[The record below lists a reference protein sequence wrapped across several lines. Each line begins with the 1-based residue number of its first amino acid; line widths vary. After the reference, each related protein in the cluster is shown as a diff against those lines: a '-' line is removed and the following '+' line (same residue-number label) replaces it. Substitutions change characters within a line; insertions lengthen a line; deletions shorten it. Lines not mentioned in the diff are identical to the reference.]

1 MVFEEIEHVATD
13 AFHGLPAVG
22 KLCGRHVV
30 ALYASESVVEVYL
43 VVEIIESAIFY
54 EVAVE
59 RHVVYLGDEHYMGI
73 AFAYVGYYPLPEF
86 KGHHVGHVASET
98 VNSHVAPV
106 AQYGVHVV
114 PCARYRVEMVG
125 VVAVVDTVVEL
136 YSLVPVVLRRK
147 CREAVVAR
155 GFGREFDI
163 CVIS

>member
-1 MVFEEIEHVATD
+1 M
-13 AFHGLPAVG
+13 
-22 KLCGRHVV
+22 

-54 EVAVE
+54 GEVAVE

-86 KGHHVGHVASET
+86 KGTMWAMSHRKPST
-98 VNSHVAPV
+98 PHVAPV

-125 VVAVVDTVVEL
+125 VVAVVDTVVEF

-155 GFGREFDI
+155 GLGREFDI
-163 CVIS
+163 CVISRAEID